1 MINKFLIY
9 YILNYNNIY
18 ILFLLYF
25 LTIFLNTKLLLLH
38 NVNKSVTINSETK

>member
-9 YILNYNNIY
+9 YILNYNNR
-18 ILFLLYF
+18 YF
-25 LTIFLNTKLLLLH
+25 IPSLVLIIFLNTKLLLLH